1 MNLAYAL
8 FLFSWVSDAGSSV
21 AVGNPLLGLTRQSRT
36 LRKENCHLSRK
47 ERWKIDETSIL
58 KNSGMNDFPWSEADL
73 LF

>member
-1 MNLAYAL
+1 M
-8 FLFSWVSDAGSSV
+8 
-21 AVGNPLLGLTRQSRT
+21 GNPLLGLTRQSRT

-58 KNSGMNDFPWSEADL
+58 KNSGINDFPWSEADL